1 MWWWKFIE
9 KYYLGSSEFYVL
21 TANYRV
27 SVSVLICSEVEFY
40 DLFLLHISYM
50 RFIVRFFMYLELFL
64 VKYISAFTLYRDSML
79 LGYLVLAI
87 SVILHG
93 ISHLWDFSFNIYEI
107 SQSFCV
113 DLSRYHSKNQA
124 HPSICRYTS

>member
-1 MWWWKFIE
+1 MVKIHSEVLFRLQWILCPHCQLQSFSFSPNLFRSWVLWFV
-9 KYYLGSSEFYVL
+9 SSSHQLYEIYRAVFYV
-21 TANYRV
+21 
-27 SVSVLICSEVEFY
+27 S
-40 DLFLLHISYM
+40 
-50 RFIVRFFMYLELFL
+50 ELFL
-64 VKYISAFTLYRDSML
+64 VKYISTFTLYRDCML
-79 LGYLVLAI
+79 IGYLVLAI
-87 SVILHG
+87 MVILHG